1 MFYFLVNPHRVDCK
15 TKRKK
20 VSVIKRLANEAEL
33 ANIVVTNLKTGLKQ
47 QEVESLRT
55 QYGANEFTKPKER
68 GLLFELLDVFKEPLM
83 VILFIASGM
92 SFLVGEYQDGI
103 GICMAV
109 LLGIIIGRV
118 TEGRS
123 KKAAESLAK
132 MTDDVLVKV
141 LRDGRKQMVH
151 KTEIVPNDLV
161 YLETGDMVPA
171 DGVILEATELKL
183 REDMLTGEADQ
194 VTKEKEHIVY
204 GGTLVGNGYG
214 LMQVTK
220 IGDATEM
227 GVIAKD
233 LNQEEQMTPLQLKLG
248 KLGQRISSISSAVA
262 AMLFIYMII
271 QIFKDSQIQLKFSSW
286 DAFVHSLHDVNMVF
300 PSIKTAFVVC
310 VGLIVAAVPEGL
322 PTMVNITLAM
332 TMAKMAKINVLI
344 RKKEACETIGSVS
357 VICSDKT
364 GTLTE
369 NKMKVGKVFV
379 DGHETLFKEVNE
391 HPILVENCLVNSSAD
406 VEFNGTHQNY
416 IGNPTEGAIISMIN
430 NPSYQQVRESAKI
443 VYQIP
448 FTSSNKY
455 MLTVTKRP
463 TGYLILS
470 KGAPEVI
477 LKQCKNEIVD
487 GKVRPLT
494 KVREQAILDKMKELQ
509 SNAMRIIAF
518 AYQETTKKEDF
529 MDKNHWSAQ
538 FTFHGFVG
546 INDPLREGVKESI
559 ECARQ
564 ARIETKILTGDNI
577 HTAIAIGN
585 ELGILTPDKR
595 AVEASYIDGLTDT
608 ELRKEI
614 KNIAI
619 VARSMPN
626 TKMRIVAALQKN
638 GEVVAVTGD
647 GINDAP
653 ALTKADVG
661 IAMGIAGTE
670 VSRNAA
676 DIILTDDSFNT
687 IVEAIKWGRGIYN
700 NFQRYLQFTLTVN
713 VIAFLLTIITQL
725 MDKPLPFTTIHLLW
739 VNIIMDGPPALA
751 LGMEPVRQ
759 TVMRRKPTSKNANII
774 NRFMIHTIVINSL
787 FMIIVLL
794 GQLQFNFLGADLNH
808 VTSGAS
814 EGQTVIFSL
823 FVSLVLF
830 NALNCREFGLVS
842 IFMNFF
848 KNKIALLI
856 IALTFGIQVIVTQ
869 VAGDFF
875 HTVPLSGVMWLKIIG
890 VGSTVVLFN
899 EVFKWILR
907 LINQSRKRARRAKK
921 HDVVVS
927 N

>member
-1 MFYFLVNPHRVDCK
+1 M
-15 TKRKK
+15 
-20 VSVIKRLANEAEL
+20 ANEAKSANIAES
-33 ANIVVTNLKTGLKQ
+33 ANIVVTDLKTGLTKQ
-47 QEVESLRT
+47 EIEALRS
-55 QYGANEFTKPKER
+55 QHGANEFTKPKER
-68 GLLFELLDVFKEPLM
+68 GLFWELFDVFKEPLM
-83 VILFIASGM
+83 VILIIASGL

-132 MTDDVLVKV
+132 MTEDVLVTV
-141 LRDGRKQMVH
+141 LRDGKKQKVRK
-151 KTEIVPNDLV
+151 TDIVPNDLV

-171 DGVILEATELKL
+171 DGIVLESTDLKL
-183 REDMLTGEADQ
+183 REDMLTGEVDQ
-194 VTKEKEHIVY
+194 VKKEKDDLVY
-204 GGTLVGNGYG
+204 GGTLVGNGQG
-214 LMQVTK
+214 LVQIVK
-220 IGDATEM
+220 IGDQTEM
-227 GVIAKD
+227 GAIARD
-233 LNQEEQMTPLQLKLG
+233 LDQEEQMTPLQLKLG
-248 KLGQRISSISSAVA
+248 KLGQMISSISSGVA
-262 AMLFIYMII
+262 AMLFIYMLI
-271 QIFKDSQIQLKFSSW
+271 QILKDSHIQLSFSSFT
-286 DAFVHSLHDVNMVF
+286 AFVDSLKEVHLVF
-300 PSIKTAFVVC
+300 PSVKTAFIVC

-369 NKMKVGKVFV
+369 NKMKVGKLFAN
-379 DGHETLFKEVNE
+379 GHETLFKDINN
-391 HPILVENCLVNSSAD
+391 HPLLMENCLVNSSAE
-406 VEFNGTHQNY
+406 VEFNGTHHNY
-416 IGNPTEGAIISMIN
+416 LGNPTEGAIIAMVN
-430 NPSYQQVRESAKI
+430 NPSYQHVREKANI

-448 FTSSNKY
+448 FASSNKY
-455 MLTVTKRP
+455 MLTVTKHA
-463 TGYLILS
+463 TTYHILS

-477 LKQCKNEIVD
+477 LKQCRSELVD

-494 KVREQAILDKMKELQ
+494 KAREQAILDQMKELQ

-518 AYQETTKKEDF
+518 ASAETTRKEDF
-529 MDKNHWSAQ
+529 MNKKQWFHQ
-538 FTFHGFVG
+538 LTFQGFVG

-559 ECARQ
+559 ECARD

-585 ELGILTPDKR
+585 EIGILTPDKR
-595 AVEASYIDGLTDT
+595 AVEASYIDGLTD
-608 ELRKEI
+608 EQLREEVKS
-614 KNIAI
+614 IAI

-626 TKMRIVAALQKN
+626 TKMRIVSALQEN

-713 VIAFLLTIITQL
+713 IIAFLLTIISQL
-725 MDKPLPFTTIHLLW
+725 LDQPLPFTTIHLLW

-751 LGMEPVRQ
+751 LGLEPVRQ
-759 TVMRRKPTSKNANII
+759 TVMKRKPTSKNASII
-774 NRFMIHTIVINSL
+774 NRLMINTIVMNSIFMIL
-787 FMIIVLL
+787 VLL
-794 GQLQFNFLGADLNH
+794 AQLKYNFLGANLDH
-808 VTSGAS
+808 VTHGAS

-842 IFMNFF
+842 IFKNFL

-856 IALTFGIQVIVTQ
+856 LAGTFIIQVIVTQ
-869 VAGDFF
+869 LAGGFF
-875 HTVPLSGVMWLKIIG
+875 HTVPLSAVMWLKIVA

-899 EVFKWILR
+899 EILKWVLR
-907 LINQSRKRARRAKK
+907 LINQTRRRVRRAKK
-921 HDVVVS
+921 RRVATT
-927 N
+927 NA

>member
-1 MFYFLVNPHRVDCK
+1 M
-15 TKRKK
+15 
-20 VSVIKRLANEAEL
+20 SVIKHLANEAKSANIAES
-33 ANIVVTNLKTGLKQ
+33 ANIVVTDLKTGLTKQ
-47 QEVESLRT
+47 EIEALRS
-55 QYGANEFTKPKER
+55 QHGANEFTKPKER
-68 GLLFELLDVFKEPLM
+68 GLFWELFDVFKEPLM
-83 VILFIASGM
+83 VILIIASGL

-132 MTDDVLVKV
+132 MTEDVLVTV
-141 LRDGRKQMVH
+141 LRDGKKQKVRK
-151 KTEIVPNDLV
+151 TDIVPNDLV

-171 DGVILEATELKL
+171 DGVVLESTDLKL
-183 REDMLTGEADQ
+183 REDMLTGEVDQ
-194 VTKEKEHIVY
+194 VKKDKEDLVY
-204 GGTLVGNGYG
+204 GGTLVGNGQG
-214 LMQVTK
+214 LIQIVK
-220 IGDATEM
+220 IGDQTEM
-227 GVIAKD
+227 GAIAKD

-248 KLGQRISSISSAVA
+248 KLGQIISSISSGVA
-262 AMLFIYMII
+262 AMLFVYMLI
-271 QIFKDSQIQLKFSSW
+271 QILKDSHIQLEFSSFGSFI
-286 DAFVHSLHDVNMVF
+286 DSLKEVHFVF
-300 PSIKTAFVVC
+300 PSIKTAFIVC

-369 NKMKVGKVFV
+369 NKMKVGKLFTN
-379 DGHETLFKEVNE
+379 GHETLFKEVNDY
-391 HPILVENCLVNSSAD
+391 PLLVENCLVNSSAE
-406 VEFNGTHQNY
+406 VEFNGTHHNY
-416 IGNPTEGAIISMIN
+416 LGNPTEGAIIAMVN
-430 NPSYQQVRESAKI
+430 NPSYQHVREKANI

-448 FTSSNKY
+448 FASSNKY
-455 MLTVTKRP
+455 MLTVTKHSMS
-463 TGYLILS
+463 YHILS

-477 LKQCKNEIVD
+477 LKQCKSELVD
-487 GKVRPLT
+487 GKIRPLT
-494 KVREQAILDKMKELQ
+494 KVREQAILDQMKELQ

-518 AYQETTKKEDF
+518 ASAETTRKEDF
-529 MDKNHWSAQ
+529 MNKKQWFHQ
-538 FTFHGFVG
+538 LTFQGFVG

-559 ECARQ
+559 ECARD

-585 ELGILTPDKR
+585 EIGILTPDKR
-595 AVEASYIDGLTDT
+595 AVEASYIDGLTD
-608 ELRKEI
+608 EQLREEVKS
-614 KNIAI
+614 IAI

-626 TKMRIVAALQKN
+626 TKMRIVSALQEN

-713 VIAFLLTIITQL
+713 IIAFLLTIISQL
-725 MDKPLPFTTIHLLW
+725 LDQPLPFTTIHLLW

-751 LGMEPVRQ
+751 LGLEPVRQ
-759 TVMRRKPTSKNANII
+759 TVMKRKPTSKNASII
-774 NRFMIHTIVINSL
+774 NRLMINTIVMNSIFMIL
-787 FMIIVLL
+787 VLL
-794 GQLQFNFLGADLNH
+794 AQLKYNFLGANLDH
-808 VTSGAS
+808 VTHGAS

-842 IFMNFF
+842 IFKNFL

-856 IALTFGIQVIVTQ
+856 LAGTFIIQVIVTQ
-869 VAGDFF
+869 LAGGFF
-875 HTVPLSGVMWLKIIG
+875 HTVPLSAVMWLKIVA

-899 EVFKWILR
+899 EILKWVLR
-907 LINQSRKRARRAKK
+907 LINQTRRRVRRAKK
-921 HDVVVS
+921 RRVATT
-927 N
+927 NA

>member
-1 MFYFLVNPHRVDCK
+1 M
-15 TKRKK
+15 
-20 VSVIKRLANEAEL
+20 SVIKHLANEAKSANIAES
-33 ANIVVTNLKTGLKQ
+33 ANIVVTDLKTGLTKQ
-47 QEVESLRT
+47 EIEALRS
-55 QYGANEFTKPKER
+55 QHGANEFTKPKER
-68 GLLFELLDVFKEPLM
+68 GLFWELFDVFKEPLM
-83 VILFIASGM
+83 VILIIASGL

-132 MTDDVLVKV
+132 MTEDVLVTV
-141 LRDGRKQMVH
+141 LRDGKKQKVRK
-151 KTEIVPNDLV
+151 TDIVPNDLV

-171 DGVILEATELKL
+171 DGVVLESTDLKL
-183 REDMLTGEADQ
+183 REDMLTGEVDQ
-194 VTKEKEHIVY
+194 VKKDKEDLVY
-204 GGTLVGNGYG
+204 GGTLVGNGQG
-214 LMQVTK
+214 LIQIVK
-220 IGDATEM
+220 IGDQTEM
-227 GVIAKD
+227 GAIAKD

-248 KLGQRISSISSAVA
+248 KLGQIISSISSGVA
-262 AMLFIYMII
+262 AILFVYMLI
-271 QIFKDSQIQLKFSSW
+271 QILKDSHIQLEFSSFG
-286 DAFVHSLHDVNMVF
+286 AFIDSLKEVHFVF
-300 PSIKTAFVVC
+300 PSIKTAFIVC

-364 GTLTE
+364 GTLAE
-369 NKMKVGKVFV
+369 NKIKVGKLFAN
-379 DGHETLFKEVNE
+379 GHETLFKEVNDY
-391 HPILVENCLVNSSAD
+391 PLLVENCLVNSSAE
-406 VEFNGTHQNY
+406 VEFNGTHHNY
-416 IGNPTEGAIISMIN
+416 LGNPTEGAIIAMVN
-430 NPSYQQVRESAKI
+430 NPSYQHVREKANI

-448 FTSSNKY
+448 FASSNKY
-455 MLTVTKRP
+455 MLTVTKHSMS
-463 TGYLILS
+463 YHILS

-477 LKQCKNEIVD
+477 LKQCKSELVD
-487 GKVRPLT
+487 GKIRPLT
-494 KVREQAILDKMKELQ
+494 KVREQAILDQMKELQ

-518 AYQETTKKEDF
+518 ASAETTRKEDF
-529 MDKNHWSAQ
+529 MNKKQWFHQ
-538 FTFHGFVG
+538 LTFQGFVG

-559 ECARQ
+559 ECARD

-585 ELGILTPDKR
+585 EIGILTPDKR
-595 AVEASYIDGLTDT
+595 AVEASYIDGLTD
-608 ELRKEI
+608 EQLREEVKS
-614 KNIAI
+614 IAI

-626 TKMRIVAALQKN
+626 TKMRIVSALQEN

-713 VIAFLLTIITQL
+713 IIAFLLTIISQL
-725 MDKPLPFTTIHLLW
+725 LDQPLPFTTIHLLW

-751 LGMEPVRQ
+751 LGLEPVRQ
-759 TVMRRKPTSKNANII
+759 TVMKRKPTSKNASII
-774 NRFMIHTIVINSL
+774 NRLMINTIVMNSIFMIL
-787 FMIIVLL
+787 VLL
-794 GQLQFNFLGADLNH
+794 AQLKYNFLGANLDH
-808 VTSGAS
+808 VTHGAS

-842 IFMNFF
+842 IFKNFL

-856 IALTFGIQVIVTQ
+856 LAGTFIIQVIVTQ
-869 VAGDFF
+869 LAGGFF
-875 HTVPLSGVMWLKIIG
+875 HTVPLSAVMWLKIVA

-899 EVFKWILR
+899 EILKWVLR
-907 LINQSRKRARRAKK
+907 LINQTRRRVRRAKK
-921 HDVVVS
+921 RRVATT
-927 N
+927 NA

>member
-1 MFYFLVNPHRVDCK
+1 M
-15 TKRKK
+15 
-20 VSVIKRLANEAEL
+20 SVIKHLANEAKSANIAES
-33 ANIVVTNLKTGLKQ
+33 ANIVVTDLKTGLTKQ
-47 QEVESLRT
+47 EIEALRS
-55 QYGANEFTKPKER
+55 QHGANEFTKPKER
-68 GLLFELLDVFKEPLM
+68 GLFWELFDVFKEPLM
-83 VILFIASGM
+83 VILIIASGL

-132 MTDDVLVKV
+132 MTEDVLVTV
-141 LRDGRKQMVH
+141 LRDGKKQKVRK
-151 KTEIVPNDLV
+151 TDIVPNDLV

-171 DGVILEATELKL
+171 DGVVLESTDLKL
-183 REDMLTGEADQ
+183 REDMLTGEVDQ
-194 VTKEKEHIVY
+194 VKKDKEDLVY
-204 GGTLVGNGYG
+204 GGTLVGNGQG
-214 LMQVTK
+214 LIQIVK
-220 IGDATEM
+220 IGDQTEM
-227 GVIAKD
+227 GAIAKD

-248 KLGQRISSISSAVA
+248 KLGQIISSISSGVA
-262 AMLFIYMII
+262 AILFVYMLI
-271 QIFKDSQIQLKFSSW
+271 QILKDSHIQLEFSSFG
-286 DAFVHSLHDVNMVF
+286 AFIDSLKEVHFVF
-300 PSIKTAFVVC
+300 PSIKTAFIVC

-369 NKMKVGKVFV
+369 NKMKVGKLFAN
-379 DGHETLFKEVNE
+379 GHETLFKEVNDY
-391 HPILVENCLVNSSAD
+391 PLLVENCLVNSSAE
-406 VEFNGTHQNY
+406 VEFNGTHHNY
-416 IGNPTEGAIISMIN
+416 LGNPTEGAIIAMVN
-430 NPSYQQVRESAKI
+430 NPSYQHVREKANI

-448 FTSSNKY
+448 FASSNKY
-455 MLTVTKRP
+455 MLTVTKHSMS
-463 TGYLILS
+463 YHILS

-477 LKQCKNEIVD
+477 LKQCKSELVD
-487 GKVRPLT
+487 GKIRPLT
-494 KVREQAILDKMKELQ
+494 KVREQAILDQMKELQ

-518 AYQETTKKEDF
+518 ASAETTRKEDF
-529 MDKNHWSAQ
+529 MNKKQWFHQ
-538 FTFHGFVG
+538 LTFQGFVG

-559 ECARQ
+559 ECARD

-585 ELGILTPDKR
+585 EIGILTPDKR
-595 AVEASYIDGLTDT
+595 AVEASYIDGLTD
-608 ELRKEI
+608 EQLREEVKS
-614 KNIAI
+614 IAI

-626 TKMRIVAALQKN
+626 TKMRIVSALQEN

-713 VIAFLLTIITQL
+713 IIAFLLTIISQL
-725 MDKPLPFTTIHLLW
+725 LDQPLPFTTIHLLW

-751 LGMEPVRQ
+751 LGLEPVRQ
-759 TVMRRKPTSKNANII
+759 TVMKRKPTSKNASII
-774 NRFMIHTIVINSL
+774 NRLMINTIVMNSIFMIL
-787 FMIIVLL
+787 VLL
-794 GQLQFNFLGADLNH
+794 AQLKYNFLGANLDH
-808 VTSGAS
+808 VTHGAS

-842 IFMNFF
+842 IFKNFL

-856 IALTFGIQVIVTQ
+856 LAGTFIIQVIVTQ
-869 VAGDFF
+869 LAGGFF
-875 HTVPLSGVMWLKIIG
+875 HTVPLSAVMWLKIVA

-899 EVFKWILR
+899 EILKWVLR
-907 LINQSRKRARRAKK
+907 LINQTRRRVRRAKK
-921 HDVVVS
+921 RRVATT
-927 N
+927 NA

>member
-1 MFYFLVNPHRVDCK
+1 M
-15 TKRKK
+15 
-20 VSVIKRLANEAEL
+20 SVIKHLANEAKSANIAES
-33 ANIVVTNLKTGLKQ
+33 ANIVVTDLKTGLTKQ
-47 QEVESLRT
+47 EIEALRS
-55 QYGANEFTKPKER
+55 QHGANEFTKPKER
-68 GLLFELLDVFKEPLM
+68 GLFWELFDVFKEPLM
-83 VILFIASGM
+83 VILIIASGL

-132 MTDDVLVKV
+132 MTEDVLVTV
-141 LRDGRKQMVH
+141 LRDGKKQKVRK
-151 KTEIVPNDLV
+151 TDIVPNDLV

-171 DGVILEATELKL
+171 DGVVLESTDLKL
-183 REDMLTGEADQ
+183 REDMLTGEVDQ
-194 VTKEKEHIVY
+194 VKKDKEDLVY
-204 GGTLVGNGYG
+204 GGTLVGNGQG
-214 LMQVTK
+214 LIQIVK
-220 IGDATEM
+220 IGDQTEM
-227 GVIAKD
+227 GAIAKD

-248 KLGQRISSISSAVA
+248 KLGQIISSISSGVA
-262 AMLFIYMII
+262 AILFVYMLI
-271 QIFKDSQIQLKFSSW
+271 QILKDSHIQLEFSSFG
-286 DAFVHSLHDVNMVF
+286 AFIDSLKEVHFVF
-300 PSIKTAFVVC
+300 PSIKTAFIVC

-369 NKMKVGKVFV
+369 NKMKVGKLFAN
-379 DGHETLFKEVNE
+379 GHETLFKEVNDY
-391 HPILVENCLVNSSAD
+391 PLLVENCLVNSSAE
-406 VEFNGTHQNY
+406 VEFNGTHHNY
-416 IGNPTEGAIISMIN
+416 LGNPTEGAIIAMVN
-430 NPSYQQVRESAKI
+430 NPSYQHVREKANI

-448 FTSSNKY
+448 FASSNKY
-455 MLTVTKRP
+455 MLTVTKHSMS
-463 TGYLILS
+463 YHILS

-477 LKQCKNEIVD
+477 LKQCKSELVD
-487 GKVRPLT
+487 GKIRPLT
-494 KVREQAILDKMKELQ
+494 KVREQAILDQMKELQ

-518 AYQETTKKEDF
+518 ASAETTRKEDF
-529 MDKNHWSAQ
+529 MNKKQWFHQ
-538 FTFHGFVG
+538 LTFQGFVG

-559 ECARQ
+559 ECARD

-585 ELGILTPDKR
+585 EIGILTPDKR
-595 AVEASYIDGLTDT
+595 AVEASYIDGLTD
-608 ELRKEI
+608 EQLREEVKS
-614 KNIAI
+614 IAI

-626 TKMRIVAALQKN
+626 TKMRIVSALQEN

-661 IAMGIAGTE
+661 LAMGIAGTE

-713 VIAFLLTIITQL
+713 IIAFLLTIISQL
-725 MDKPLPFTTIHLLW
+725 LDQPLPFTTIHLLW

-751 LGMEPVRQ
+751 LGLEPVRQ
-759 TVMRRKPTSKNANII
+759 TVMKRKPTSKNASII
-774 NRFMIHTIVINSL
+774 NRLMINTIVMNSIFMIL
-787 FMIIVLL
+787 VLL
-794 GQLQFNFLGADLNH
+794 AQLKYNFLGANLDH
-808 VTSGAS
+808 VTHGAS

-842 IFMNFF
+842 IFKNFL

-856 IALTFGIQVIVTQ
+856 LAGTFIIQVIVTQ
-869 VAGDFF
+869 LAGGFF
-875 HTVPLSGVMWLKIIG
+875 HTVPLSAVMWLKIVA

-899 EVFKWILR
+899 EILKWVLR
-907 LINQSRKRARRAKK
+907 LINQTRRRVRRAKK
-921 HDVVVS
+921 RRVATT
-927 N
+927 NA